1 MLSQA
6 KLFLQAFHQTRISR
20 SAKLVEDELW
30 NPTEI
35 TPGLQQIVNMIVD
48 SAVRDP
54 PDLIIKTEDT
64 IFSPRATSFPS
75 PAPNHSSVTP
85 AFQTAMDGST
95 TSLSANPTRGKSTK
109 HLFIEERTYFTVSA
123 TAEVLTLLLD
133 YLRLVVNLS
142 MLTTDTMSR
151 VIEFLKAFNSRTCQV
166 VLGAG
171 AMRSAG
177 LRNITARHLG
187 RPSILPSLLVM
198 PFISPSSG
206 FAVFV
211 DYF

>member
-1 MLSQA
+1 M
-6 KLFLQAFHQTRISR
+6 
-20 SAKLVEDELW
+20 
-30 NPTEI
+30 
-35 TPGLQQIVNMIVD
+35 D

-54 PDLIIKTEDT
+54 PEVVIRTEDGV
-64 IFSPRATSFPS
+64 FSPHATFSPS
-75 PAPNHSSVTP
+75 PAPNGDSAVTP
-85 AFQTAMDGST
+85 TFQMAMQTSSHDPTAIPA
-95 TSLSANPTRGKSTK
+95 ANPTRGASTK
-109 HLFIEERTYFTVSA
+109 HLRIEDRSYYAVTA
-123 TAEVLTLLLD
+123 TAEVLSLLLD

-187 RPSILPSLLVM
+187 RSSIISFRVSRQ
-198 PFISPSSG
+198 FIFIP
-206 FAVFV
+206 
-211 DYF
+211 